1 MIKGAVMKEQRGV
14 TLIGL
19 VVICII
25 IVFVAIGGLK
35 IAPAYIEYFK
45 VKKAVVGVA
54 QTTSRGTVLEVRQA
68 FDRRA
73 AVDDID
79 VITSKN
85 LEVTKEGNELVMSF
99 SYEKRIPLFS
109 NISVV
114 IDFAA
119 SSNN

>member
-1 MIKGAVMKEQRGV
+1 MRNQRGI
-14 TLIGL
+14 TLVGM

-35 IAPAYIEYFK
+35 IAPAYIEYFT
-45 VKKAVVGVA
+45 VKKAIVGVA
-54 QTTSRGTVLEVRQA
+54 QTTRGTVAEVRQA

-73 AVDDID
+73 QIDDID
-79 VITSKN
+79 VIAGKD
-85 LEVTKEGNELVMSF
+85 LEITKEGNDIVISF
-99 SYEKRIPLFS
+99 AYPKRVSLFG
-109 NISVV
+109 NVSVV

>member
-1 MIKGAVMKEQRGV
+1 MKHQRGV
-14 TLIGL
+14 TLIGML
-19 VVICII
+19 TVGIV

-45 VKKAVVGVA
+45 VKKAIVGVA
-54 QTTSRGTVLEVRQA
+54 QTTSKGTVSEVRQA

-79 VITSKN
+79 VISAKD
-85 LEVTKEGNELVMSF
+85 LEITKEGNDIVISF
-99 SYEKRIPLFS
+99 AYPKRIPLFG
-109 NISVV
+109 NVNMV